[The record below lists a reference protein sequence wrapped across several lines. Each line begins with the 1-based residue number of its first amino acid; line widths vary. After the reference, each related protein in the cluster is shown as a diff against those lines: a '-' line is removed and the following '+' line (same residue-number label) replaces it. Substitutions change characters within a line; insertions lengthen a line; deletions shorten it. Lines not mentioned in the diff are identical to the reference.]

1 MQESWSLG
9 RRDFNKLVPALLL
22 GAGQANAQAKPA
34 RMIIGFPVGGG
45 VDAAARP
52 VVAGLA
58 RAYPAGIIVESKPGA
73 TGRIAVEAV
82 KSSPPDGMTML
93 FTPDFALTIFPHSY
107 KRLGYD
113 PVNDFAPVAMCGR
126 TVLALCVGPMVPDS
140 VKRPADLV
148 RWLKANPQ
156 FASFASTGPGG
167 TPHFAGTMF
176 ARAADLNLTH
186 VPYKGGAPA
195 LQDIMGGQIALG
207 FNPLSE
213 ALPQLKG
220 GRVRV
225 LATTGLQR
233 SQFLSDIPTMVESGY
248 KDVVTVTWMGVF
260 MPAKTPRSIVA
271 AASAAI
277 NEVLAAPAV
286 REAYAAVAM
295 EVVTSSPE
303 GLAASLRADMAHWEP
318 IVRASGFTAEE

>member
-1 MQESWSLG
+1 MQDRSRLA
-9 RRDFNKLVPALLL
+9 RREFNKLVPALLF
-22 GAGQANAQAKPA
+22 GACQASAQSRPA

-82 KSSPPDGMTML
+82 KNSPPDGATML

-107 KRLGYD
+107 RRLGYD
-113 PVNDFAPVAMCGR
+113 PINDLTPVAMCGR
-126 TVLALCVGPMVPDS
+126 TSLALCVGPMVPET

-225 LATTGLQR
+225 LATTGQQR
-233 SQFLSDIPTMVESGY
+233 SQFLPDVPTMIESGY
-248 KDVVTVTWMGVF
+248 KEVVTVTWMGVF
-260 MPAKTPRSIVA
+260 MPARTPRAIVA

-277 NEVLAAPAV
+277 NEVLATAAV
-286 REAYAAVAM
+286 RDAYAAVAT
-295 EVVTSSPE
+295 EVAPSSPE
-303 GLAASLRADMAHWEP
+303 SLAASLKADIAHWEP

>member
-1 MQESWSLG
+1 MQNRSGLA
-9 RRDFNKLVPALLL
+9 RREFNKLLPALLF
-22 GAGQANAQAKPA
+22 GGGQATAQSKPA

-58 RAYPAGIIVESKPGA
+58 RSYPAGIIVESRPGA

-82 KSSPPDGMTML
+82 KNSPPDGSTML

-107 KRLGYD
+107 RRLGYD
-113 PVNDFAPVAMCGR
+113 PVNDLSPVAMCGR
-126 TVLALCVGPMVPDS
+126 TSLALCVGPMVPET

-176 ARAADLNLTH
+176 ARAADVALTH

-225 LATTGLQR
+225 LATTGQQR
-233 SQFLSDIPTMVESGY
+233 SQFLPDVPTMIESGY

-260 MPAKTPRSIVA
+260 MPARTPRAIVA

-277 NEVLAAPAV
+277 NEVLATAAV
-286 REAYAAVAM
+286 RDAYAAVAT
-295 EVVTSSPE
+295 EVAPSSPDS
-303 GLAASLRADMAHWEP
+303 LAASLKADLAHWEP